1 MEIRDKKL
9 EQLSTIQTSE
19 LKKPEHKEIKEKPID
34 EDTINVKGL
43 AKEIETDNTK
53 KVSEL
58 KSKYEAG
65 TLSYD
70 TKDVAKAFLKEA
82 VGLY

>member
-1 MEIRDKKL
+1 MEITSKKL
-9 EQLSTIQTSE
+9 ENISTLHMSNTRKQE
-19 LKKPEHKEIKEKPID
+19 LHKVQEQPRD
-34 EDTINVKGL
+34 EDTVNVKGL
-43 AKEIETDNTK
+43 APEVQSNNSK

-58 KSKYEAG
+58 KNKYEAG

-82 VGLY
+82 VGIY

>member
-9 EQLSTIQTSE
+9 ESINPIQTSSV
-19 LKKPEHKEIKEKPID
+19 KKPEHKEVKEKPTD

-82 VGLY
+82 IGIY

>member
-9 EQLSTIQTSE
+9 ENINPIQANSI
-19 LKKPEHKEIKEKPID
+19 KKPEHKEVKEKTAD
-34 EDTINVKGL
+34 EDTVSVKGL

-82 VGLY
+82 VGIY

>member
-9 EQLSTIQTSE
+9 ENISSIQTSE
-19 LKKPEHKEIKEKPID
+19 LRKPEHKEIKEKIVD
-34 EDTINVKGL
+34 EDKVSVRGL
-43 AKEIETDNTK
+43 APQIETDNTK

-82 VGLY
+82 VGIY

>member
-1 MEIRDKKL
+1 MAKNKM
-9 EQLSTIQTSE
+9 Q
-19 LKKPEHKEIKEKPID
+19 
-34 EDTINVKGL
+34 VKYKQPKRVRNKS
-43 AKEIETDNTK
+43 KEIETDNTK

-82 VGLY
+82 VGIY

>member
-9 EQLSTIQTSE
+9 ESISPIQASSV
-19 LKKPEHKEIKEKPID
+19 KKTEQKEIKEKHAD
-34 EDTINVKGL
+34 EDTVSVKGL

-82 VGLY
+82 VGIY

>member
-1 MEIRDKKL
+1 MNPGNNPRIIAIFMNGFLTLKRSLD
-9 EQLSTIQTSE
+9 IQY
-19 LKKPEHKEIKEKPID
+19 
-34 EDTINVKGL
+34 
-43 AKEIETDNTK
+43 ETDNTK

-82 VGLY
+82 VGIY